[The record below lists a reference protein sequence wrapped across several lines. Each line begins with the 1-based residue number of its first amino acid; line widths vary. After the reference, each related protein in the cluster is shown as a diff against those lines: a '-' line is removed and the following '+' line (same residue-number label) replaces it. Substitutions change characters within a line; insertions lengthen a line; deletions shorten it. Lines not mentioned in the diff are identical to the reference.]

1 MRKSKAI
8 QKNSVFL

>member
-1 MRKSKAI
+1 MRKAKAI